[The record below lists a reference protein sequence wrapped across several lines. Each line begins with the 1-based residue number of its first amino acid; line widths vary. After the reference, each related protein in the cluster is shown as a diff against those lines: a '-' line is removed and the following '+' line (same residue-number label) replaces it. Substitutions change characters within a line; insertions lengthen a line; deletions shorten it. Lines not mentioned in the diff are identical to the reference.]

1 MSGKVVGADKVGSQ
15 VTDEVGQQGAFPFAI
30 GHDRLMPGD
39 SGQFPAFAHMGKGV
53 VQVFVLIL
61 SPPQRVC
68 FSRGSN
74 LNKYITKTILMD
86 IGWCASVTGSSA
98 GRDTADVHPSYLRL
112 VCELQR

>member
-53 VQVFVLIL
+53 VQVFVRPDFVTAPKGLL
-61 SPPQRVC
+61 QQR
-68 FSRGSN
+68 FEF
-74 LNKYITKTILMD
+74 K
-86 IGWCASVTGSSA
+86 
-98 GRDTADVHPSYLRL
+98 
-112 VCELQR
+112 